1 LKSRNTGEEIVRTV
15 IAVVGGFLGI
25 GVLIRIT
32 DMLFARLVPAW
43 NPKDP
48 PLYYFAVSLGT
59 DFVYTIVGGYLCA
72 LIAEEHRR
80 KATLWLI
87 VLGEVL
93 GIVVQVVLWGVVP
106 HWYGIGL
113 LILYPLG
120 IWIGSSLR
128 RTRTTIIA

>member
-1 LKSRNTGEEIVRTV
+1 MRTV

-25 GVLIRIT
+25 GILIRIT
-32 DMLFARLVPAW
+32 DMLFARLVAGW
-43 NPKDP
+43 DPKNP
-48 PLYYFAVSLGT
+48 PLFYFAVSLGT
-59 DFVYTIVGGYLCA
+59 DFLYSIVGGYLCA

-93 GIVVQVVLWGVVP
+93 GVAVQVALWGVVP

-120 IWIGSSLR
+120 VWIGSSLR
-128 RTRTTIIA
+128 RSGTTALA